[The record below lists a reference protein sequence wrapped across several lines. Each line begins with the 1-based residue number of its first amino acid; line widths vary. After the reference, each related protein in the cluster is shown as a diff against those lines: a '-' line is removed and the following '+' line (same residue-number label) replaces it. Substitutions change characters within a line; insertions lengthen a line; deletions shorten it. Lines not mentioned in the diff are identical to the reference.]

1 MGTQTKTSLAKRR
14 IALRRI
20 VLGSLVVL
28 CLGLFTVYFR
38 EPERGSL
45 HGVQAGVGG
54 LVAPLESITDRAVQ
68 PFRDGW
74 GWVTDLVGARDRAKR
89 LEKENAEL
97 RAALVENASH
107 EEELLRLREVTGF
120 SDEIA
125 QGYRRVPA
133 RIHGRSPLNLY
144 GRARLSVGTDDGV
157 VNNSIVVTGAGE
169 RGALVGYV
177 IRAQSGSSVVSFITD
192 PRTGVGVRVQG
203 SNNAPAILSATYE
216 GKLELKNVPRD
227 YPLEDGAAVETSGFS
242 PPGLPSIYPSGIP
255 VGQVYQ
261 FGRLEADVYQ
271 RVQVRPFVDVRE
283 LSEVIVLTPQS
294 EEARRR
300 AAG

>member
-1 MGTQTKTSLAKRR
+1 MGTQPTSRLSKRR
-14 IALRRI
+14 IALRRV
-20 VLGSLVVL
+20 VLGSLVIA
-28 CLGLFTVYFR
+28 CLSLFTAYFR
-38 EPERGSL
+38 EPESGSL
-45 HGVQAGVGG
+45 HTVQAGAGG

-74 GWVTDLVGARDRAKR
+74 GWMTDLVDARDRAER
-89 LEKENAEL
+89 LEKEVVEL
-97 RAALVENASH
+97 RAALVEDASK
-107 EEELLRLREVTGF
+107 EGELERLRRLTGF
-120 SDEIA
+120 ADELA
-125 QGYRRVPA
+125 KGYRRVPA

-157 VNNSIVVTGAGE
+157 VNNSIVVTGDGA

-177 IRAQSGSSVVSFITD
+177 IRAQSESSVVSFITD

-203 SNNAPAILSATYE
+203 SNNAPAILSATYD
-216 GKLELKNVPRD
+216 GNLQLENVPAD
-227 YPLEDGAAVETSGFS
+227 YPLKDGAAVETSGFS
-242 PPGLPSIYPSGIP
+242 SPNLPSIYPSGIP

-261 FGRLEADVYQ
+261 FSHMESEVYQ
-271 RVQVRPFVDVRE
+271 RVQVNPFADVRS

-294 EEARRR
+294 VEARRR